1 MLRKLRDKLF
11 ISLAIAALIGVIFSL
26 YANTAQLKD
35 AFSTFSYEILPL
47 VVSFSLLNYLIRF
60 ARWEYYLHALKI
72 ELSRSE
78 SLGIFMSSLSMSVTP
93 GKMGEV
99 VKSYF
104 LKSLHSIPISKSA
117 PIVLA
122 ERITDILALLT
133 ISMIGAYTIGYEKR
147 IIIIIGVV
155 FLAGIAVISSRSASM
170 KIIKLAEKIPFTA
183 KWIKHIETAYE
194 SSRTMLSGK
203 TLVISTILGL
213 CAWSSECMGFF
224 FVLDGLNVHLK
235 VFSAGFI
242 YAFSTIVGAISFLP
256 GGLGATETSLAGLLI
271 LAKIPKG
278 ASVAATFIIRA
289 ATLWFAVLIGV
300 GVLSYMQKRYG
311 VSLNG
316 PDLGQGRGENNSGK
330 TNAK

>member
-1 MLRKLRDKLF
+1 MLKKLRDKLF
-11 ISLAIAALIGVIFSL
+11 ISLAIAALIGVVFSF
-26 YANTAQLKD
+26 YANMTQLKD
-35 AFSTFSYEILPL
+35 AFSTFSYEILPV

-60 ARWEYYLHALKI
+60 VRWEYYLHTLGI
-72 ELSRSE
+72 TLSRSQ
-78 SLGIFMSSLSMSVTP
+78 SLGIFLSSLSMSVTP

-117 PIVLA
+117 PIVVA

-133 ISMIGAYTIGYEKR
+133 ISLIGAYTIGYEKR
-147 IIIIIGVV
+147 IIIIAGLI
-155 FLAGIAVISSRSASM
+155 FLVAIALISSRSASM
-170 KIIKLAEKIPFTA
+170 KIIRLAEKIPFVA
-183 KWIKHIETAYE
+183 RWIRQIETAYE
-194 SSRTMLSGK
+194 SSRRMLSGK
-203 TLVISTILGL
+203 ALIISSILGL
-213 CAWSSECMGFF
+213 FAWSSECMGFF

-242 YAFSTIVGAISFLP
+242 YAFSTIVGAVSFLP

-278 ASVAATFIIRA
+278 SAVAATFIIRA
-289 ATLWFAVLIGV
+289 ATLWFAVLIGA

-316 PDLGQGRGENNSGK
+316 SGSNQSHSKNNSD
-330 TNAK
+330 NANAS